1 MKIFIKKYW
10 LIILILLIGAFM
22 RLYRIDQYM
31 TFLGDEGRDSIIVRN
46 LLVHADPI
54 LIGPGT
60 SVGGMYLGP
69 LYYYFMAPFLL
80 LSGFSPVGPAVG
92 VALLGVIT
100 IYLIYL
106 AGSSW
111 FSREAGLISATLF
124 AISPTVITFSHSSWN
139 PNIMPFF
146 ALLTVYT
153 IWKVY
158 KYKQYKYLILSAIS
172 FAFVLQSH
180 YLGVLLLPVLF
191 LFWLISTVPWKY
203 TTVSILVFGFLMSP
217 LLIFDI
223 RHDWMNSK
231 ALYKFITVR
240 EEVVSINPLNSIS
253 RVYPLLMQVNSSMLA
268 AKTEPL
274 GQIASISIILFLV
287 LIPFRNKK
295 MLILWFASGI
305 IGLSLYKQNIYDHYF
320 GFLFPVPFL
329 LIGVILQ
336 KIYESKYRIFSILF
350 FSILVFVNLLN
361 NPFRNYPN
369 NQLQRAK
376 NVSSKVLE
384 IAGSKPFNL
393 AVLAERNYE
402 DGYRYFMEVANA
414 QVMHADRWDQKTIVD
429 TLMVI
434 CEMSEDKCDPTHSP
448 KAEVA
453 NFGWSKIEDK
463 WIVDGVIIYKLGHNY
478 PITK

>member
-1 MKIFIKKYW
+1 MVENLKKNW
-10 LIILILLIGAFM
+10 VLILILLVGAFM
-22 RLYRIDQYM
+22 RLYKIDAYM

-46 LLVHADPI
+46 LLVYADPI

-69 LYYYFMAPFLL
+69 LYYYFMAPFLF

-124 AISPTVITFSHSSWN
+124 AISPTVITYSHSSWN

-146 ALLTVYT
+146 ALLSVYS

-158 KYKQYKYLILSAIS
+158 KEHKYNYLLVTAVS

-180 YLGVLLLPVLF
+180 YLGVFLAPIIFIYWFLSRVPIRYNLF
-191 LFWLISTVPWKY
+191 SITLFI
-203 TTVSILVFGFLMSP
+203 FLMSP

-223 RHDWMNSK
+223 RHNWMNSR

-253 RVYPLLMQVNSSMLA
+253 RVYPLLMQVNSSMLT

-336 KIYESKYRIFSILF
+336 KIYESKYRVFGILV

-384 IAGSKPFNL
+384 IAGDKPFNL

-402 DGYRYFMEVANA
+402 DGYRYFMEVAGA

-429 TLMVI
+429 ILMVI
-434 CEMSEDKCDPTHSP
+434 CEMEESRCDPTHSP

-463 WIVDGVIIYKLGHNY
+463 WVVDGVIIYKLVHNY